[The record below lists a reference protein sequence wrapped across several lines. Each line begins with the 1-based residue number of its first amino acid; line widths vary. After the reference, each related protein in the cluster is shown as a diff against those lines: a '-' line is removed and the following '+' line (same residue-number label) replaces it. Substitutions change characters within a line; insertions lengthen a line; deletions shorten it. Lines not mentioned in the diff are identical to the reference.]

1 MTPPFEL
8 FVKNPYKGRLICFD
22 PGQTTGWSIW
32 DNSKLVDCGQLA
44 TYPVKDSVI
53 KMQQWLMV
61 KSQWADLSTDDRH
74 LYPVYVVIEEYR
86 VYAHKA
92 EDHAQNDMHTSR
104 FIGCL
109 ETLLVLMGIGY
120 EMRGAGL
127 AKGFAT
133 DEKLRDWNFWQV
145 GERHARD
152 AIRHGVYFLCH
163 GKPQGVK

>member
-8 FVKNPYKGRLICFD
+8 FVKNPFAGKLLCFD
-22 PGQTTGWSIW
+22 PGQTTGWALFE
-32 DNSKLVDCGQLA
+32 NSKLIKCGQLA
-44 TYPVKDSVI
+44 TYPVKNCIVSLTKFINEIAPD
-53 KMQQWLMV
+53 
-61 KSQWADLSTDDRH
+61 
-74 LYPVYVVIEEYR
+74 YVVIEEYR

-104 FIGCL
+104 LIGAL
-109 ETLLVLMGIGY
+109 EYYLVITSIGY